1 MFGTRRAGRRQVCLL
16 KPSVWVDLGGEPGGR
31 QRWWG
36 EDGQCLSGGGTQRAR
51 LIGFA
56 RSLTAVEAT
65 KEVAAY
71 CGRPVKARAGGV
83 VLLKGIMSYEPFIQL
98 LVVTLRAAWFNFRGW
113 NKRR

>member
-1 MFGTRRAGRRQVCLL
+1 VRHKLPL
-16 KPSVWVDLGGEPGGR
+16 GR
-31 QRWWG
+31 QTS
-36 EDGQCLSGGGTQRAR
+36 DCLEEGHSAR

-56 RSLTAVEAT
+56 RRLTAIEAT
-65 KEVAAY
+65 KEVAAS
-71 CGRPVKARAGGV
+71 CGQPVKARAGGV

>member
-1 MFGTRRAGRRQVCLL
+1 MFGWI
-16 KPSVWVDLGGEPGGR
+16 WVGNPAADKGGGEKTDKR
-31 QRWWG
+31 
-36 EDGQCLSGGGTQRAR
+36 LSGGGTQRTR

-56 RSLTAVEAT
+56 RRLTAIEAT
-65 KEVAAY
+65 KEVAAN